1 MGIKKLLK
9 ITNPVTMK
17 KMIDILASK
26 RLPNNGSWI
35 GAGFILF
42 LFILISSCKVGQRYE
57 RPEFNEISDEFY
69 VKDSV
74 LNDSLARTTI
84 SRDSLMMSQIPWKEF
99 IEDSILTALID
110 TALVNNIDL
119 QKAMRNIDIGE
130 EYLAQSRANFLPSV
144 NATPLGFRR
153 EYYSENYNNYGSN
166 RARRNHGE
174 NPPTSLYTER
184 LEYSSALQSNWE
196 LDIWGKLRWKK
207 EAARAAFMKS
217 QEFKKALQTELIAEV
232 ASTYYNLIMLRSQV
246 EVAQKNY
253 ALNDSTYNI
262 VKLQYD
268 AGETTSL
275 ALRQTKSQQLKAKSL
290 IPQLEREYTVQ
301 ENKLNRLL
309 GRSPRNIELNSDFD
323 EVQFQSKYNMG
334 VPIKLIQNRP
344 DVAMA
349 EYELMRKNANAGV
362 AEALKYPSLTIDAG
376 LGLNSLDFGN
386 LIDPLSSAFALLNGS
401 IFQPIFNNRK
411 LKTNYR
417 VALSE
422 REIAQLEFKDNL
434 IRAVED
440 VSNSLTRLNKLTE
453 EYKIAQ
459 ERIEVTQRGLKDAAF
474 LFKGGFA
481 NYLEVITAQSDALES
496 ELNEINAK
504 RQILI
509 ANIELY
515 RSLGGGW
522 Q

>member
-1 MGIKKLLK
+1 
-9 ITNPVTMK
+9 MK
-17 KMIDILASK
+17 KIIDIHTIKRKPNIKRYLNASC
-26 RLPNNGSWI
+26 
-35 GAGFILF
+35 IL
-42 LFILISSCKVGQRYE
+42 LILLILGSCKVGQQYE
-57 RPEFNEISDEFY
+57 RPQFDDVSEEFY

-74 LNDSLARTTI
+74 LNDSLAEAAIT
-84 SRDSLMMSQIPWKEF
+84 RDSLMMSHIPWREF
-99 IEDSILTALID
+99 IEDSTLIALID

-119 QKAMRNIDIGE
+119 QKAMRNMDIGM
-130 EYLAQSRANFLPSV
+130 EYLAQSKANFLPSV
-144 NATPLGFRR
+144 NATPAGFRR

-174 NPPTSLYTER
+174 TPPTSLYTER
-184 LEYSSALQSNWE
+184 LEYTSALQADWE
-196 LDIWGKLRWKK
+196 IDIWGKLRWQK
-207 EAARAAFMKS
+207 EAARADFMKS
-217 QEFKKALQTELIAEV
+217 QEFKKAVQTELIAEV
-232 ASTYYNLIMLRSQV
+232 ASTYYNLIMLKSQV
-246 EVAQKNY
+246 EVAEKNY

-275 ALRQTKSQQLKAKSL
+275 ALQQTKSQQLKAQSL
-290 IPQLEREYTVQ
+290 IPQLERQYTVQ

-309 GRSPRNIELNSDFD
+309 GRSPRAIELNANFNDI
-323 EVQFQSKYNMG
+323 QFQEKYKTG
-334 VPIKLIQNRP
+334 VPIELVKNRP

-349 EYELMRKNANAGV
+349 EYELIAQNARTGV
-362 AEALKYPSLTIDAG
+362 AEALKYPSLSIGAG
-376 LGLNSLDFGN
+376 LGLNSFELENFF
-386 LIDPLSSAFALLNGS
+386 DPVSSAFALLNGS

-417 VALSE
+417 VALTE

-434 IRAVED
+434 IGAVED
-440 VSNSLTRLNKLTE
+440 VSNSLTRINKLTQ

-459 ERIEVTQRGLKDAAF
+459 ERIEVTQKGLKDAAL
-474 LFKGGFA
+474 LFRGGFA

-496 ELNEINAK
+496 ELNEINTK
-504 RQILI
+504 KQILI

>member
-1 MGIKKLLK
+1 MKTININTIKRKPNISRYLG
-9 ITNPVTMK
+9 
-17 KMIDILASK
+17 AS
-26 RLPNNGSWI
+26 L
-35 GAGFILF
+35 ILF
-42 LFILISSCKVGQRYE
+42 TLLILGSCKVGQKYE
-57 RPEFNEISDEFY
+57 RPQFDDVSEEFY

-74 LNDSLARTTI
+74 LNDSLAEAAI
-84 SRDSLMMSQIPWKEF
+84 SRDSLMMSHIPWREF
-99 IEDSILTALID
+99 IEDSTLIALID

-119 QKAMRNIDIGE
+119 QKAMRNMDIGM
-130 EYLAQSRANFLPSV
+130 EYLSQSKANFLPSV
-144 NATPLGFRR
+144 NATPAGFRR

-166 RARRNHGE
+166 RARRNHAE
-174 NPPTSLYTER
+174 NVPGSLYTER
-184 LEYSSALQSNWE
+184 LEYTTALQADWE
-196 LDIWGKLRWKK
+196 IDIWGKLRWQK
-207 EAARAAFMKS
+207 EAARADFMKS
-217 QEFKKALQTELIAEV
+217 QEFKKVVQTELIAEV
-232 ASTYYNLIMLRSQV
+232 ASTYYNLIMLKSQV

-275 ALRQTKSQQLKAKSL
+275 ALQQTKSQQLKAQSL
-290 IPQLEREYTVQ
+290 IPQLERAYTVQ

-309 GRSPRNIELNSDFD
+309 GRSPRPIELNADLD
-323 EVQFQSKYNMG
+323 DIQFQKKYKTG
-334 VPIKLIQNRP
+334 VPLELIKNRP

-349 EYELMRKNANAGV
+349 EYELIAQNARTGV
-362 AEALKYPSLTIDAG
+362 AETLKYPSLSIGAG
-376 LGLNSLDFGN
+376 LGLNSFQLENFF
-386 LIDPLSSAFALLNGS
+386 DPVSSAFALLNGS

-434 IRAVED
+434 IGAVED
-440 VSNSLTRLNKLTE
+440 VSNSLTRINKLTE

-459 ERIEVTQRGLKDAAF
+459 ERIEVTQKGLKDAAL

-496 ELNEINAK
+496 ELNEINTK
-504 RQILI
+504 KQILI